1 MKKFAVRGS
10 IALVVLFF
18 IALVADSLVAARAE
32 HRISQNI
39 YQHSN
44 LATPPR
50 VQVAGFP
57 YTAAIFTHELQAVTV
72 NATDVNVPGYG
83 LMSVYTSAQYVTV
96 SAKDVF
102 QGDITDAPARKV
114 FTRLQLD
121 GVLLGN
127 RMHINELLIQN
138 KDDISPRGGWET
150 ESIFEGTPDGF
161 SKPATVEMKLRV
173 KDGNVILSPTRILK
187 GPTDRSEHAKLVS
200 EDKLPADIA
209 QSIKKTFSLTLR
221 GDDLPLPNN
230 PVRVYVAGGSMFVE
244 SEQFYTRVSITDLTP
259 TAQPLREEDRPGL

>member
-72 NATDVNVPGYG
+72 NATDGDSLGHGAPGCP
-83 LMSVYTSAQYVTV
+83 
-96 SAKDVF
+96 
-102 QGDITDAPARKV
+102 QGDT
-114 FTRLQLD
+114 
-121 GVLLGN
+121 GV
-127 RMHINELLIQN
+127 
-138 KDDISPRGGWET
+138 
-150 ESIFEGTPDGF
+150 
-161 SKPATVEMKLRV
+161 
-173 KDGNVILSPTRILK
+173 
-187 GPTDRSEHAKLVS
+187 
-200 EDKLPADIA
+200 
-209 QSIKKTFSLTLR
+209 TF
-221 GDDLPLPNN
+221 
-230 PVRVYVAGGSMFVE
+230 GGSRRPDRM
-244 SEQFYTRVSITDLTP
+244 VSSLYM
-259 TAQPLREEDRPGL
+259 RS